1 MSTYWCSENAR
12 AVHEVLLHDSKFGVW
27 CGVAAR
33 KIIGAMFFEERRFD
47 NYVLIPFL
55 RELTV
60 E

>member
-1 MSTYWCSENAR
+1 MFCCSANPR
-12 AVHEVLLHDSKFGVW
+12 AVHEVLLHDFKFGVW
-27 CGVAAR
+27 CGVVAR
-33 KIIGAMFFEERRFD
+33 KSIGAMVFDKRHFD

>member
-1 MSTYWCSENAR
+1 MYWCSENAC
-12 AVHEVLLHDSKFGVW
+12 AVHEVLLHDSKFRVW
-27 CGVAAR
+27 CGVVAR

-47 NYVLIPFL
+47 IYVLIPFL

>member
-1 MSTYWCSENAR
+1 MNMYWCSENPR
-12 AVHEVLLHDSKFGVW
+12 EVHEVILHDSKFGVW
-27 CGVAAR
+27 CGVVSR
-33 KIIGAMFFEERRFD
+33 KISHLFFFEGRRFD